1 MDMPQAARAS
11 LRAISRVKERWRRA
25 SSEGG
30 WRVAEDWFAPPIDHL
45 IVACLSAAASAQWLE
60 AAEALGLARGQA
72 GVGIDETIADI
83 ACLAATVPPTS
94 AAPDSWELA
103 RAVAR
108 GWSRGAAAALTS
120 ESVRDPASGLGT
132 IGYLAA
138 RLEETYRTTEAAGQ
152 DPSDGHYLL
161 FVDTEVAGAGPIHRL
176 IRAAGLGEVMRQVF
190 PAGEP
195 LGCINAPAAVG
206 IALVESGQDP
216 AVLMARLRVR
226 LSRHF
231 AELSDDNLV
240 RLPAHLWV
248 EPLPATY
255 YQALDRMSSIVRC
268 RPVAG

>member
-1 MDMPQAARAS
+1 MPQAARAS
-11 LRAISRVKERWRRA
+11 LGAISRVKERWRRA

-30 WRVAEDWFAPPIDHL
+30 WRVAEDWFAPPIDRL

-72 GVGIDETIADI
+72 GVGIDETITDI
-83 ACLAATVPPTS
+83 ACLAATASPT
-94 AAPDSWELA
+94 ANTPEPWELA

-138 RLEETYRTTEAAGQ
+138 RLEEIYRAAEARGQ
-152 DPSDGHYLL
+152 DPTQAFYLL
-161 FVDTEVAGAGPIHRL
+161 FADTEVSGAGPIHRL

-190 PAGEP
+190 RAGEP
-195 LGCINAPAAVG
+195 LGCVNAPAAIGLAVVG
-206 IALVESGQDP
+206 KEQEEATT
-216 AVLMARLRVR
+216 MARLRVR
-226 LSRHF
+226 LNRHF
-231 AELSDDNLV
+231 ASLSDDQLV

-248 EPLPATY
+248 EHLPATY
-255 YQALDRMSSIVRC
+255 DLVLDRLSAVARC

>member
-1 MDMPQAARAS
+1 MPQAARAS
-11 LRAISRVKERWRRA
+11 LGAISRVKERWRRA

-30 WRVAEDWFAPPIDHL
+30 WRVAEDWFAPPIDRL
-45 IVACLSAAASAQWLE
+45 VVACVSAAASAQWLE

-72 GVGIDETIADI
+72 GVGIDETITDI
-83 ACLAATVPPTS
+83 GCLAATAS
-94 AAPDSWELA
+94 LKSNMPDPWELS

-108 GWSRGAAAALTS
+108 GWARGAAASLGS

-138 RLEETYRTTEAAGQ
+138 RLEEIYRAAEAAGR
-152 DPSDGHYLL
+152 DPTAAHYLL
-161 FVDTEVAGAGPIHRL
+161 FVDTEVTGAGPIHRL

-190 PAGEP
+190 CAGEP
-195 LGCINAPAAVG
+195 LACVNAPAAVG
-206 IALVESGQDP
+206 IGVVDKDLDA

-231 AELSDDNLV
+231 ASLSDDHLV

-248 EPLPATY
+248 EQLPATY
-255 YQALDRMSSIVRC
+255 DLTLDRLSSVARC
-268 RPVAG
+268 RPVSG